1 MAEKTEAPTEKKK
14 RDEAKKGQSW
24 KGQDFVVLLVL
35 LLGATFV
42 RFCFPP
48 AQATALF
55 DNVFARQFAIPLDEY
70 ALEAFGLFIKW
81 AALTLG
87 AVLLPATLPALIM
100 SRFRFATQAVKVD
113 FKSLNPVSGFKKIFS
128 MRNAKNAIKALL
140 YLAAFG
146 VAAAVFWD
154 SHRRELL
161 GTAQAELPALILL
174 WTHLAW
180 DLVIMSLGCI
190 LLLVLTDLLIEYALY
205 IKDLKMTKDEV
216 KREYKEME
224 GNPEIKGKRKELA
237 HELLN
242 ETQKAEVAQSSFV
255 LANPTHIAVGIYL
268 NPEIT
273 NWPFISMIE
282 TNARALAVI
291 AYAEKIGVPVVRNIP
306 LARGIYRSEKRYTF
320 IDDRWLGEIGEVLR
334 WLTEVEMARNPAL
347 AEAMAAHRDGMEGET
362 GDLPTT
368 DAVSQPDDVSDEM
381 TKRSQ

>member
-24 KGQDFVVLLVL
+24 KGQDAVVLLVT
-35 LLGATFV
+35 LLGGAFV
-42 RFCFPP
+42 RFYFPP
-48 AQATALF
+48 AQATVLF
-55 DNVFARQFAIPLDEY
+55 DNVFARHFAIPLDEY
-70 ALEAFGLFIKW
+70 VLEACGLFIKW
-81 AALTLG
+81 AGLTLG
-87 AVLLPATLPALIM
+87 AVLLPATLPSLIM
-100 SRFRFATQAVKVD
+100 SQFRFATQSVKID

-128 MRNAKNAIKALL
+128 LRNAKNAIKALL

-146 VAAAVFWD
+146 AAAAVFWD
-154 SHRRELL
+154 SHKHELL
-161 GTAQAELPALILL
+161 GTAYLEIPALILV

-180 DLVIMSLGCI
+180 DLVLICLGCI

-242 ETQKAEVAQSSFV
+242 ETQKSEVAQSSFV

-291 AYAEKIGVPVVRNIP
+291 AYARRSVCRWCVISHWRAVSISRRSATPLSMIAG
-306 LARGIYRSEKRYTF
+306 LARLARSCA
-320 IDDRWLGEIGEVLR
+320 G
-334 WLTEVEMARNPAL
+334 
-347 AEAMAAHRDGMEGET
+347 
-362 GDLPTT
+362 
-368 DAVSQPDDVSDEM
+368 
-381 TKRSQ
+381 

>member
-14 RDEAKKGQSW
+14 RDEARKGQSW
-24 KGQDFVVLLVL
+24 KGQDFVVLLVT
-35 LLGATFV
+35 LLGGTFV

-48 AQATALF
+48 AQATVLF
-55 DNVFARQFAIPLDEY
+55 DNVFARGFDIPLDEY

-81 AALTLG
+81 AGLTLG
-87 AVLLPATLPALIM
+87 AVLLPATLPSLIM
-100 SRFRFATQAVKVD
+100 SRFRFASQSVKID

-128 MRNAKNAIKALL
+128 LRNAKNAIKALL

-146 VAAAVFWD
+146 AAAAVFW
-154 SHRRELL
+154 HTHKRELL
-161 GTAQAELPALILL
+161 GTAYVEIPALILL
-174 WTHLAW
+174 WTHLVW
-180 DLVIMSLGCI
+180 DLVLICLGCI
-190 LLLVLTDLLIEYALY
+190 LLLVVIDLLIEYALY

-242 ETQKAEVAQSSFV
+242 ETQKSEVAQSSLV

-268 NPEIT
+268 NPDIT

-306 LARGIYRSEKRYTF
+306 LARGIYKSEKRYTF

-334 WLTEVEMARNPAL
+334 WLTEVEMARHPEL
-347 AEAMAAHRDGMEGET
+347 AEAMEASSSSTSADGGDIEEGSEWKHDEAAAGV
-362 GDLPTT
+362 P
-368 DAVSQPDDVSDEM
+368 
-381 TKRSQ
+381 KRMR